1 MPHVS
6 ISMLQ
11 YRIYRVGASSGGGE
25 LSSMTN
31 ALELIAEVTRRWLGR
46 QQGGA
51 LEGKERTR
59 LVFPENKTFCHD
71 YINGK
76 VPRVSRR
83 CKQWRR

>member
-1 MPHVS
+1 MF
-6 ISMLQ
+6 
-11 YRIYRVGASSGGGE
+11 RVGANNGGDDSS
-25 LSSMTN
+25 STVN
-31 ALELIAEVTRRWLGR
+31 AAEVIAEVTRRWLGR